1 MNLSLWILWLI
12 FAAVLFIIEIMTPA
26 FMFGLFGAGAV
37 VTAIAAFFFPGLWH
51 VQILVFAVS
60 SFIFVIFGRKLFL
73 KYIVKDDKQ
82 TKTNAESYIG
92 KTFKLAE
99 GVNNI
104 DEKGAVR
111 INGVRWIARS
121 EDDSVIEEGALVTVT
136 ALEGIKLIV
145 KRAVNEQ

>member
-37 VTAIAAFFFPGLWH
+37 VTAIVSFFFPKLWH

-60 SFIFVIFGRKLFL
+60 SFIFVIFGRRIFL
-73 KYIVKDDKQ
+73 KYIVKKEKE

-92 KTFKLAE
+92 KIFKLTE
-99 GVNNI
+99 TVNNI
-104 DEKGAVR
+104 EEKGAVK
-111 INGVRWIARS
+111 INGVRWRARS
-121 EDDSVIEEGALVTVT
+121 EDDSVIEEGMLVIVT
-136 ALEGIKLIV
+136 SLDGVKLIV
-145 KRAVNEQ
+145 KKAENAQ

>member
-37 VTAIAAFFFPGLWH
+37 VTALVSFFFPRLCH
-51 VQILVFAVS
+51 VQILVCAVS
-60 SFIFVIFGRKLFL
+60 SVIFVIFERKLFL
-73 KYIVKDDKQ
+73 RYVVKNDKQ

-92 KTFKLAE
+92 KTFKLTEA
-99 GVNNI
+99 VSNI
-104 DEKGAVR
+104 DEKGAVK

-121 EDDSVIEEGALVTVT
+121 QDDSVIEEGALVTVI
-136 ALEGIKLIV
+136 ALEGVKLIV
-145 KRAVNEQ
+145 KRAADEQ